1 MEQELEKYLI
11 YIFNPRNPV
20 LLGLLFGG
28 LFVFLFV
35 NFYIKIFIPQKIK
48 FETEKLKL
56 SALFSDYAPGI
67 ILRLDPA
74 LKLVFANKAFFD
86 SKYSKEDTEHFIE
99 NLFTSS
105 LKIPSKFIENSDHFE
120 ITERFSERIF
130 SFQIIG
136 IKEFNFIQVY
146 FHDLT
151 ARVEAE
157 NKLREF
163 QTKLI
168 ENTLGI
174 QKNIEIEKMRIAKE
188 LHDGLVQDLIALK
201 MKIEAASLKYHSTE
215 LNETLDEST
224 RIIEDIR
231 LISRGLTPFTL
242 QELGIAQALK
252 FITNYVKNSSDL
264 NISLDLIG
272 KEERFNS
279 NIEIFIFRSTQE
291 IVTNVIKH
299 AEAKNLNIMFINS
312 TDKIAINVSDDGKG
326 FDFDNYFDSINEN
339 SGFGLLNLREFTN
352 YLGGRFSINSIL
364 GEGTNILIE
373 FSKTSELLP
382 VKNENF

>member
-20 LLGLLFGG
+20 LIGLLFGG

-67 ILRLDPA
+67 ILRLDSS

-86 SKYSKEDTEHFIE
+86 SNYSKDDIERFIV
-99 NLFTSS
+99 NIFTTS
-105 LKIPSKFIENSDHFE
+105 LKIPKRFIENSEHFE

-130 SFQIIG
+130 SLQIIG
-136 IKEFNFIQVY
+136 IKEFSFIQVY

-151 ARVEAE
+151 DRVEAE
-157 NKLREF
+157 IKMREF
-163 QTKLI
+163 QTKLL
-168 ENTLGI
+168 ENTLNL
-174 QKNIEIEKMRIAKE
+174 QKNIELEKMRIAKE
-188 LHDGLVQDLIALK
+188 LHDGLVQDLVALK
-201 MKIEAASLKYHSTE
+201 MGIESITE
-215 LNETLDEST
+215 KNPSPALNETLT
-224 RIIEDIR
+224 RSVNIIEDVR

-242 QELGIAQALK
+242 KELGIPQALK
-252 FITNYVKNSSDL
+252 FITNYLKNSSNL
-264 NISLDLIG
+264 KISLDLIG
-272 KEERFNS
+272 NEERFNS

-312 TDKIAINVSDDGKG
+312 EDKLSLIVSDDGKG
-326 FDFDNYFDSINEN
+326 FDFEHYINSINEN
-339 SGFGLLNLREFTN
+339 SGFGLLNMREFTN
-352 YLGGRFSINSIL
+352 YLGGKFSINSIL